1 MDRSKEATC
10 TPQQPPLS
18 SCLQRKVSPNEIDAA
33 RRFNIGADNV
43 HSPAPSA
50 DLLANHGYADH
61 LGRQPELRGLGAEA
75 TLFSSERLKSTL
87 GWRAQHDWRD
97 ILRGEDTDAGER
109 SPKLPKL

>member
-1 MDRSKEATC
+1 MPSAE
-10 TPQQPPLS
+10 
-18 SCLQRKVSPNEIDAA
+18 SPDGGKC

-43 HSPAPSA
+43 HSPVPSA

-87 GWRAQHDWRD
+87 GWRAQYDWRD
-97 ILRGEDTDAGER
+97 ILAGADVDASRER
-109 SPKLPKL
+109 SPKL

>member
-1 MDRSKEATC
+1 MCR
-10 TPQQPPLS
+10 PQQPPLS
-18 SCLQRKVSPNEIDAA
+18 SCLPRKVSPNEIDAA

-43 HSPAPSA
+43 HSPVPSA

-97 ILRGEDTDAGER
+97 ILADAERSKAGER
-109 SPKLPKL
+109 SKL

>member
-1 MDRSKEATC
+1 MSKEATC

-18 SCLQRKVSPNEIDAA
+18 SCLPRKVLTEVDAA

-43 HSPAPSA
+43 HSPVPSA

-97 ILRGEDTDAGER
+97 ILADAEAGDR
-109 SPKLPKL
+109 SKL